1 MLRPELLI
9 SVGHESISVVS
20 SESFCMKTR
29 WILLLAIVFLPLMA
43 ALGEDLPR
51 DLMPS
56 GQPIKDALRTVITSQ
71 LDAFRHDDYAAAYRV
86 SHAEFQD
93 HMTVQTFER
102 MVRLGYPAIAHSTS
116 ARFGLAMDNGDD
128 AVINV
133 RIYSANAEPIDYRY
147 ILRRDGESWRITG
160 VTLLKDETTGV

>member
-1 MLRPELLI
+1 
-9 SVGHESISVVS
+9 
-20 SESFCMKTR
+20 MKTR
-29 WILLLAIVFLPLMA
+29 WFLLLAIVFLPVMMA
-43 ALGEDLPR
+43 FGEDLPR

-56 GQPIKDALRTVITSQ
+56 GQPIKDALRLVVTAQ

-86 SHAEFQD
+86 AHTEFQD
-93 HMTVQTFER
+93 QMTVQTFER

-116 ARFGLAMDNGDD
+116 ARFGLALDNGDD

-133 RIYSANAEPIDYRY
+133 RIFSANAEPIDYRY
-147 ILRRDGESWRITG
+147 ALRRDGQNWRITG